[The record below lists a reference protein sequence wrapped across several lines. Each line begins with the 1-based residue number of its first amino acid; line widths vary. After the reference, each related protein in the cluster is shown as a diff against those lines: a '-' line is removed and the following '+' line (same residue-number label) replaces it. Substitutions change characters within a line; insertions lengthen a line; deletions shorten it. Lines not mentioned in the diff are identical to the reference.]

1 MARVSTYLNFPR
13 STEAAF
19 EFYRAVFG
27 TEFSSPIARFR
38 EIPPQ
43 PDQPPLADADADL
56 VMHVE
61 LPILGGHV
69 LMGTDAPESM
79 GFTLTPGNN
88 VYINLE
94 PDTRPETDRLF
105 AALADGG
112 SVEMPLQEISG
123 AGTSA
128 AWSTASAS
136 AGCSTAPASG
146 DRAPGA
152 VTHTRLSRVGPVTPS
167 SAAVRVR
174 CAIRGGSRCS

>member
-19 EFYRAVFG
+19 RFYRSAFG
-27 TEFSSPIARFR
+27 TEFTAPIARFSD
-38 EIPPQ
+38 IPPQ
-43 PDQPPLADADADL
+43 PDQPPLAEADRDL

-69 LMGTDAPESM
+69 LMGTDASESM
-79 GFTLTPGNN
+79 GFALTQGNN

-112 SVEMPLQEISG
+112 SVEMPLQEMFWGGYFGSLVDRFG
-123 AGTSA
+123 VR
-128 AWSTASAS
+128 WMFNCASK
-136 AGCSTAPASG
+136 
-146 DRAPGA
+146 
-152 VTHTRLSRVGPVTPS
+152 L
-167 SAAVRVR
+167 
-174 CAIRGGSRCS
+174 